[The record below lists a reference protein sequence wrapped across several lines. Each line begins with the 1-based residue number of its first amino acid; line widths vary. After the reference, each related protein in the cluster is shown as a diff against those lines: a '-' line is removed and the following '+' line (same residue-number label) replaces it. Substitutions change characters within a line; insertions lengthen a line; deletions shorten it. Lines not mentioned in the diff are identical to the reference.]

1 MSPLPEIPE
10 KFRLSRTISRRSPA
24 GIMEDV
30 GEEFYDF
37 RTKYPSYD
45 TSILE
50 HFKGVYDSVY
60 VALHPFISIKKL
72 GTESLSIDYKTFRM
86 LEKSSAKQLTWSEI
100 GNACDISDIKDMNRA
115 LLTLSL
121 ALNEKANDK
130 SQNPERLKNY
140 CAKQE
145 FFLPTQGSFPASFEN
160 KILDLLL
167 QFDITEACFGD
178 EHDFNCELISLSEI
192 SRNKPWVSERSAL
205 KFLPQKVFTTD
216 YQLLIIVDWDSVFS
230 LVCTNLDASK
240 KGLIEEMF
248 EGFWCDEKTEHAW
261 FV

>member
-1 MSPLPEIPE
+1 MSHLPEIPE

-24 GIMEDV
+24 GIMEVV
-30 GEEFYDF
+30 GEEYYDF

-60 VALHPFISIKKL
+60 VALHPFISINKL
-72 GTESLSIDYKTFRM
+72 GTESLSIDNKTFRM

-100 GNACDISDIKDMNRA
+100 GNACDISNIEDMNCA
-115 LLTLSL
+115 LLTLSQ
-121 ALNEKANDK
+121 ALNEKFKDK
-130 SQNPERLKNY
+130 SEKLDRLKTF
-140 CAKQE
+140 CAEQE
-145 FFLPTQGSFPASFEN
+145 LFLPTQGSFPASFEN
-160 KILDLLL
+160 KILDLL
-167 QFDITEACFGD
+167 QHFGFTEACFSD
-178 EHDFNCELISLSEI
+178 EHDFKCELVSLSEI
-192 SRNKPWVSERSAL
+192 SRIKPWASEGSAIKL
-205 KFLPQKVFTTD
+205 WPQKVFTTD
-216 YQLLIIVDWDSVFS
+216 YQVLIIVDWDSVFS

-240 KGLIEEMF
+240 KVLIEDIF